1 MSGKDPETVV
11 PSVLDERT
19 VLDVAEFA
27 RACSTS
33 TAIVDELVIE
43 GVLVRSPAT
52 DGFSGDMVARVRRVL
67 GLQRAFDA
75 PLACAIVMLELLDE
89 IERLRARLP
98 RAGSAPPSTAPRTD
112 A

>member
-19 VLDVAEFA
+19 VLDAAEFA
-27 RACSTS
+27 RACGTS
-33 TAIVDELVIE
+33 TAIVEELVVE
-43 GVLVRSPAT
+43 GLLVLVPT
-52 DGFSGDMVARVRRVL
+52 TEGFTGDMVARVRRVL
-67 GLQRAFDA
+67 GLQRALDA

-98 RAGSAPPSTAPRTD
+98 QADIVRPGGDSQAT
-112 A
+112 